1 MKLSDNKPVFLQIK
15 AWIED
20 HILRGEWRAGEQ
32 LPSVRELSVRFGVNA
47 NTVVRTYERLLFDGS
62 VRSVRGVGFFV
73 ADNARDAVVAR
84 RREEFYAE
92 TLPAFVEQ
100 MELLGV
106 GMQEVARAMIRR
118 TSNRFALA
126 VAAVFVVLP
135 ALSLT
140 VNSVREQRCVK
151 DVLPLMRRIS
161 DNDIH
166 VVELTGRKASEGMLY
181 VQNAWRTLNVVEL
194 NVMPRQMSISGD
206 TLRVVLDDESD
217 VYQGRIILANLKSV
231 IRNGETTMLR
241 EH

>member
-1 MKLSDNKPVFLQIK
+1 MK
-15 AWIED
+15 
-20 HILRGEWRAGEQ
+20 
-32 LPSVRELSVRFGVNA
+32 
-47 NTVVRTYERLLFDGS
+47 T
-62 VRSVRGVGFFV
+62 
-73 ADNARDAVVAR
+73 
-84 RREEFYAE
+84 
-92 TLPAFVEQ
+92 
-100 MELLGV
+100 M
-106 GMQEVARAMIRR
+106 MIRR

-166 VVELTGRKASEGMLY
+166 VVELTGRKVSEGMLY

>member
-1 MKLSDNKPVFLQIK
+1 MK
-15 AWIED
+15 
-20 HILRGEWRAGEQ
+20 
-32 LPSVRELSVRFGVNA
+32 
-47 NTVVRTYERLLFDGS
+47 T
-62 VRSVRGVGFFV
+62 
-73 ADNARDAVVAR
+73 
-84 RREEFYAE
+84 
-92 TLPAFVEQ
+92 
-100 MELLGV
+100 M
-106 GMQEVARAMIRR
+106 MIRR
-118 TSNRFALA
+118 TSNRFAL
-126 VAAVFVVLP
+126 AVFVVLP

-181 VQNAWRTLNVVEL
+181 VQNAWRTLNLIEL
-194 NVMPRQMSISGD
+194 NVMPREMTIAGD

>member
-1 MKLSDNKPVFLQIK
+1 MK
-15 AWIED
+15 
-20 HILRGEWRAGEQ
+20 
-32 LPSVRELSVRFGVNA
+32 
-47 NTVVRTYERLLFDGS
+47 T
-62 VRSVRGVGFFV
+62 
-73 ADNARDAVVAR
+73 
-84 RREEFYAE
+84 
-92 TLPAFVEQ
+92 
-100 MELLGV
+100 M
-106 GMQEVARAMIRR
+106 MIRR

-231 IRNGETTMLR
+231 IRNGETTMLC

>member
-1 MKLSDNKPVFLQIK
+1 
-15 AWIED
+15 
-20 HILRGEWRAGEQ
+20 
-32 LPSVRELSVRFGVNA
+32 
-47 NTVVRTYERLLFDGS
+47 
-62 VRSVRGVGFFV
+62 
-73 ADNARDAVVAR
+73 
-84 RREEFYAE
+84 
-92 TLPAFVEQ
+92 
-100 MELLGV
+100 
-106 GMQEVARAMIRR
+106 MIRR

-166 VVELTGRKASEGMLY
+166 VVELSGRKASEGMLY
-181 VQNAWRTLNVVEL
+181 VQNAWRTLNLIEL
-194 NVMPRQMSISGD
+194 NVMPREMTIAGD

>member
-1 MKLSDNKPVFLQIK
+1 MK
-15 AWIED
+15 
-20 HILRGEWRAGEQ
+20 
-32 LPSVRELSVRFGVNA
+32 
-47 NTVVRTYERLLFDGS
+47 T
-62 VRSVRGVGFFV
+62 
-73 ADNARDAVVAR
+73 
-84 RREEFYAE
+84 
-92 TLPAFVEQ
+92 
-100 MELLGV
+100 M
-106 GMQEVARAMIRR
+106 MIRR

-135 ALSLT
+135 ALSFT

>member
-1 MKLSDNKPVFLQIK
+1 MK
-15 AWIED
+15 
-20 HILRGEWRAGEQ
+20 
-32 LPSVRELSVRFGVNA
+32 
-47 NTVVRTYERLLFDGS
+47 T
-62 VRSVRGVGFFV
+62 
-73 ADNARDAVVAR
+73 
-84 RREEFYAE
+84 
-92 TLPAFVEQ
+92 
-100 MELLGV
+100 M
-106 GMQEVARAMIRR
+106 MIQR

-140 VNSVREQRCVK
+140 VNSVREQRSVR

-194 NVMPRQMSISGD
+194 NVMPQQMSISGD

-217 VYQGRIILANLKSV
+217 VYQGCIILANLKSV

>member
-1 MKLSDNKPVFLQIK
+1 MK
-15 AWIED
+15 
-20 HILRGEWRAGEQ
+20 
-32 LPSVRELSVRFGVNA
+32 
-47 NTVVRTYERLLFDGS
+47 T
-62 VRSVRGVGFFV
+62 
-73 ADNARDAVVAR
+73 
-84 RREEFYAE
+84 
-92 TLPAFVEQ
+92 
-100 MELLGV
+100 M
-106 GMQEVARAMIRR
+106 MIRR

-140 VNSVREQRCVK
+140 VNSVREQRSVR

-166 VVELTGRKASEGMLY
+166 VVELSGRKASAGMLY
-181 VQNAWRTLNVVEL
+181 VQNAWRTLNLIEL
-194 NVMPRQMSISGD
+194 NVMPREMTIAGD

>member
-1 MKLSDNKPVFLQIK
+1 MK
-15 AWIED
+15 
-20 HILRGEWRAGEQ
+20 
-32 LPSVRELSVRFGVNA
+32 
-47 NTVVRTYERLLFDGS
+47 T
-62 VRSVRGVGFFV
+62 
-73 ADNARDAVVAR
+73 
-84 RREEFYAE
+84 
-92 TLPAFVEQ
+92 
-100 MELLGV
+100 M
-106 GMQEVARAMIRR
+106 MIRR

-181 VQNAWRTLNVVEL
+181 VQNAWRTLNLVEL

>member
-1 MKLSDNKPVFLQIK
+1 MK
-15 AWIED
+15 
-20 HILRGEWRAGEQ
+20 
-32 LPSVRELSVRFGVNA
+32 
-47 NTVVRTYERLLFDGS
+47 T
-62 VRSVRGVGFFV
+62 
-73 ADNARDAVVAR
+73 
-84 RREEFYAE
+84 
-92 TLPAFVEQ
+92 
-100 MELLGV
+100 M
-106 GMQEVARAMIRR
+106 MIRR

-166 VVELTGRKASEGMLY
+166 VVELTGRKASEEMLY

-194 NVMPRQMSISGD
+194 NVMPQQMSISGD

>member
-1 MKLSDNKPVFLQIK
+1 MTKKRKTK
-15 AWIED
+15 A
-20 HILRGEWRAGEQ
+20 
-32 LPSVRELSVRFGVNA
+32 
-47 NTVVRTYERLLFDGS
+47 T
-62 VRSVRGVGFFV
+62 
-73 ADNARDAVVAR
+73 
-84 RREEFYAE
+84 
-92 TLPAFVEQ
+92 
-100 MELLGV
+100 
-106 GMQEVARAMIRR
+106 MIRR

-206 TLRVVLDDESD
+206 TLCVVLDDESD

>member
-1 MKLSDNKPVFLQIK
+1 M
-15 AWIED
+15 
-20 HILRGEWRAGEQ
+20 
-32 LPSVRELSVRFGVNA
+32 
-47 NTVVRTYERLLFDGS
+47 
-62 VRSVRGVGFFV
+62 
-73 ADNARDAVVAR
+73 
-84 RREEFYAE
+84 
-92 TLPAFVEQ
+92 
-100 MELLGV
+100 
-106 GMQEVARAMIRR
+106 MIRR

-135 ALSLT
+135 TLSLT

-166 VVELTGRKASEGMLY
+166 VVELSGRKASAGMLY
-181 VQNAWRTLNVVEL
+181 VQNAWRTLNLIEL
-194 NVMPRQMSISGD
+194 NVMPREMTIAGD

>member
-1 MKLSDNKPVFLQIK
+1 
-15 AWIED
+15 
-20 HILRGEWRAGEQ
+20 
-32 LPSVRELSVRFGVNA
+32 
-47 NTVVRTYERLLFDGS
+47 
-62 VRSVRGVGFFV
+62 
-73 ADNARDAVVAR
+73 
-84 RREEFYAE
+84 
-92 TLPAFVEQ
+92 
-100 MELLGV
+100 
-106 GMQEVARAMIRR
+106 MIRR

-166 VVELTGRKASEGMLY
+166 VVELTGRKASGGMLY

-194 NVMPRQMSISGD
+194 NVMPQQMSISGD

>member
-1 MKLSDNKPVFLQIK
+1 
-15 AWIED
+15 
-20 HILRGEWRAGEQ
+20 
-32 LPSVRELSVRFGVNA
+32 
-47 NTVVRTYERLLFDGS
+47 
-62 VRSVRGVGFFV
+62 
-73 ADNARDAVVAR
+73 
-84 RREEFYAE
+84 
-92 TLPAFVEQ
+92 
-100 MELLGV
+100 
-106 GMQEVARAMIRR
+106 MIRR

-140 VNSVREQRCVK
+140 VNSVCEQRSVR

>member
-1 MKLSDNKPVFLQIK
+1 MK
-15 AWIED
+15 
-20 HILRGEWRAGEQ
+20 
-32 LPSVRELSVRFGVNA
+32 
-47 NTVVRTYERLLFDGS
+47 T
-62 VRSVRGVGFFV
+62 
-73 ADNARDAVVAR
+73 
-84 RREEFYAE
+84 
-92 TLPAFVEQ
+92 
-100 MELLGV
+100 M
-106 GMQEVARAMIRR
+106 MIQR

>member
-1 MKLSDNKPVFLQIK
+1 MK
-15 AWIED
+15 
-20 HILRGEWRAGEQ
+20 
-32 LPSVRELSVRFGVNA
+32 
-47 NTVVRTYERLLFDGS
+47 T
-62 VRSVRGVGFFV
+62 
-73 ADNARDAVVAR
+73 
-84 RREEFYAE
+84 
-92 TLPAFVEQ
+92 
-100 MELLGV
+100 M
-106 GMQEVARAMIRR
+106 MIRR

-135 ALSLT
+135 TLSLT
-140 VNSVREQRCVK
+140 VNSVREQRSVR

>member
-1 MKLSDNKPVFLQIK
+1 
-15 AWIED
+15 
-20 HILRGEWRAGEQ
+20 
-32 LPSVRELSVRFGVNA
+32 
-47 NTVVRTYERLLFDGS
+47 
-62 VRSVRGVGFFV
+62 
-73 ADNARDAVVAR
+73 
-84 RREEFYAE
+84 
-92 TLPAFVEQ
+92 
-100 MELLGV
+100 
-106 GMQEVARAMIRR
+106 MIRR

-140 VNSVREQRCVK
+140 VNSVREQRCVR

>member
-1 MKLSDNKPVFLQIK
+1 M
-15 AWIED
+15 
-20 HILRGEWRAGEQ
+20 
-32 LPSVRELSVRFGVNA
+32 
-47 NTVVRTYERLLFDGS
+47 
-62 VRSVRGVGFFV
+62 
-73 ADNARDAVVAR
+73 
-84 RREEFYAE
+84 
-92 TLPAFVEQ
+92 
-100 MELLGV
+100 
-106 GMQEVARAMIRR
+106 MIRR

-194 NVMPRQMSISGD
+194 NVMPQQMSISGD

>member
-1 MKLSDNKPVFLQIK
+1 MK
-15 AWIED
+15 
-20 HILRGEWRAGEQ
+20 
-32 LPSVRELSVRFGVNA
+32 
-47 NTVVRTYERLLFDGS
+47 T
-62 VRSVRGVGFFV
+62 
-73 ADNARDAVVAR
+73 
-84 RREEFYAE
+84 
-92 TLPAFVEQ
+92 
-100 MELLGV
+100 M
-106 GMQEVARAMIRR
+106 MIRR

-217 VYQGRIILANLKSV
+217 VYQGRIILANVKCV

>member
-1 MKLSDNKPVFLQIK
+1 MK
-15 AWIED
+15 
-20 HILRGEWRAGEQ
+20 
-32 LPSVRELSVRFGVNA
+32 
-47 NTVVRTYERLLFDGS
+47 T
-62 VRSVRGVGFFV
+62 
-73 ADNARDAVVAR
+73 
-84 RREEFYAE
+84 
-92 TLPAFVEQ
+92 
-100 MELLGV
+100 M
-106 GMQEVARAMIRR
+106 MIRR

-126 VAAVFVVLP
+126 VAAVFGVLP

-140 VNSVREQRCVK
+140 VNSVREQRGGK

>member
-1 MKLSDNKPVFLQIK
+1 
-15 AWIED
+15 
-20 HILRGEWRAGEQ
+20 
-32 LPSVRELSVRFGVNA
+32 
-47 NTVVRTYERLLFDGS
+47 
-62 VRSVRGVGFFV
+62 
-73 ADNARDAVVAR
+73 
-84 RREEFYAE
+84 
-92 TLPAFVEQ
+92 
-100 MELLGV
+100 
-106 GMQEVARAMIRR
+106 MIRR

-126 VAAVFVVLP
+126 AAAVFVVLP
-135 ALSLT
+135 TLSLT
-140 VNSVREQRCVK
+140 VNSVREQRSVR

>member
-1 MKLSDNKPVFLQIK
+1 MK
-15 AWIED
+15 
-20 HILRGEWRAGEQ
+20 
-32 LPSVRELSVRFGVNA
+32 
-47 NTVVRTYERLLFDGS
+47 T
-62 VRSVRGVGFFV
+62 
-73 ADNARDAVVAR
+73 
-84 RREEFYAE
+84 
-92 TLPAFVEQ
+92 
-100 MELLGV
+100 M
-106 GMQEVARAMIRR
+106 MIRR

-181 VQNAWRTLNVVEL
+181 VQNAWRTLNLIEL
-194 NVMPRQMSISGD
+194 NVMPREMTIAGD

-217 VYQGRIILANLKSV
+217 VYQGRIILANVKCV
-231 IRNGETTMLR
+231 IRNGEATMLR

>member
-1 MKLSDNKPVFLQIK
+1 MK
-15 AWIED
+15 
-20 HILRGEWRAGEQ
+20 
-32 LPSVRELSVRFGVNA
+32 
-47 NTVVRTYERLLFDGS
+47 T
-62 VRSVRGVGFFV
+62 
-73 ADNARDAVVAR
+73 
-84 RREEFYAE
+84 
-92 TLPAFVEQ
+92 
-100 MELLGV
+100 M
-106 GMQEVARAMIRR
+106 MIRR

-181 VQNAWRTLNVVEL
+181 VQNAWRTLNLIEL
-194 NVMPRQMSISGD
+194 NVMPREMTIAGD

>member
-1 MKLSDNKPVFLQIK
+1 MK
-15 AWIED
+15 
-20 HILRGEWRAGEQ
+20 
-32 LPSVRELSVRFGVNA
+32 
-47 NTVVRTYERLLFDGS
+47 T
-62 VRSVRGVGFFV
+62 
-73 ADNARDAVVAR
+73 
-84 RREEFYAE
+84 
-92 TLPAFVEQ
+92 
-100 MELLGV
+100 M
-106 GMQEVARAMIRR
+106 MIRR

-181 VQNAWRTLNVVEL
+181 VQNAWRTLNLIEL
-194 NVMPRQMSISGD
+194 NVMPRELTIAGD

>member
-1 MKLSDNKPVFLQIK
+1 
-15 AWIED
+15 
-20 HILRGEWRAGEQ
+20 
-32 LPSVRELSVRFGVNA
+32 
-47 NTVVRTYERLLFDGS
+47 
-62 VRSVRGVGFFV
+62 
-73 ADNARDAVVAR
+73 
-84 RREEFYAE
+84 
-92 TLPAFVEQ
+92 
-100 MELLGV
+100 
-106 GMQEVARAMIRR
+106 MIRR

-166 VVELTGRKASEGMLY
+166 VVELTGRKALEGMLY

>member
-1 MKLSDNKPVFLQIK
+1 MK
-15 AWIED
+15 
-20 HILRGEWRAGEQ
+20 
-32 LPSVRELSVRFGVNA
+32 
-47 NTVVRTYERLLFDGS
+47 T
-62 VRSVRGVGFFV
+62 
-73 ADNARDAVVAR
+73 
-84 RREEFYAE
+84 
-92 TLPAFVEQ
+92 
-100 MELLGV
+100 M
-106 GMQEVARAMIRR
+106 MIRR

-135 ALSLT
+135 TLSLT

-166 VVELTGRKASEGMLY
+166 VVELSGRKASAGMLY
-181 VQNAWRTLNVVEL
+181 VQNAWRTLNLIEL
-194 NVMPRQMSISGD
+194 NVMPREMTIAGD

>member
-1 MKLSDNKPVFLQIK
+1 
-15 AWIED
+15 
-20 HILRGEWRAGEQ
+20 
-32 LPSVRELSVRFGVNA
+32 
-47 NTVVRTYERLLFDGS
+47 
-62 VRSVRGVGFFV
+62 
-73 ADNARDAVVAR
+73 
-84 RREEFYAE
+84 
-92 TLPAFVEQ
+92 
-100 MELLGV
+100 
-106 GMQEVARAMIRR
+106 MIRR

-217 VYQGRIILANLKSV
+217 VYLGRIILANLKSV

>member
-1 MKLSDNKPVFLQIK
+1 
-15 AWIED
+15 
-20 HILRGEWRAGEQ
+20 
-32 LPSVRELSVRFGVNA
+32 
-47 NTVVRTYERLLFDGS
+47 
-62 VRSVRGVGFFV
+62 
-73 ADNARDAVVAR
+73 
-84 RREEFYAE
+84 
-92 TLPAFVEQ
+92 
-100 MELLGV
+100 
-106 GMQEVARAMIRR
+106 MIRR

-231 IRNGETTMLR
+231 IRNGETTMLC